1 MSSVTINSN
10 HSIVLINTTNGA
22 KTIQLPLISDN
33 PGRVIYFKDTFNTT
47 NITNHIK
54 LVTSNGDTFE
64 NGLTSNVITTTFQS
78 YGLLANPFTS
88 NWNIITKYD
97 PHNYFV
103 GISSL
108 SSIVSYGL
116 SSIRVDLGISS
127 LSSIVSYGLSS
138 LGGQTSP
145 GISSL
150 SSIVSYGLSSLRTPI
165 NPGVSSLSS
174 IVSYGLSSINNLVNN
189 SILTKSLEVY
199 DTIYIGSNSS
209 ANYIAFSGC
218 NNNFNNR
225 LLAEYRDNLVLL
237 AGADI
242 GGINQFNNLALVASK
257 DIRFY
262 TNRSGTILDNTLV
275 LESPDFL
282 SDGVNTTFNT
292 ETVFNQ
298 TATFNQSFIA
308 SNAIIIAT
316 FAVNTVFPR
325 SDVDIIGTTLI
336 NGLTTIDGNTIIKK
350 TKSLELAIAGDDHII
365 NYANYK
371 PRFGDIY
378 IPTIINLPSENIED
392 IKYYN
397 GNFIAVGKSIYH
409 SINGSEWQDI
419 SNTVSGGLAS
429 GQGYCVFYNV
439 INSNWIVTGN
449 WGGIPLYYT
458 NDSTGLTGW
467 TPILNNTFSYTT
479 TDIFTYIT
487 INSQRPD
494 ICLIGTNNP
503 SYTMYYTS
511 NYADRRYYSNIVL
524 DTPAS
529 GLIINYVYS
538 LYSSSSVSYLATG
551 SNTINTRFNV
561 IYSTNGSNWYQPVAT
576 VDGVVTSNF
585 FTNAGYGISTDLSS
599 GIFIVVGDDI
609 SGYNIFIS
617 DPHTCSNFYGR
628 TTVPLTEAIP
638 LYDIQNLNT
647 LQTDP
652 NVQYSYYEPC
662 TFILTSQ
669 TSNTYF
675 IIRDIN
681 LLGTGATLKD
691 NKEVTSPNR
700 LAYYFGSENTP
711 TLTVFPPLE
720 TQYTSPT
727 TTGYGG
733 IHIQPIPY
741 SSNGH
746 ITGITFGTATSNTT
760 GLSTDAG
767 ILTTSEVGP
776 GTILHVMNSKDR
788 DVGMEEII
796 TINGNN
802 NNYIGINQSLPQYRL
817 DINGSINISE
827 TIYYNARKPLI
838 VYMNISNTYASST
851 PITVDITPDNITYY
865 DHNIYE
871 AVISGWDIKGTTK
884 SITTVTTY
892 KNGVNDRWA
901 VLFNCE
907 TSSTFITA
915 NFIFTISPRE
925 MYEVINSTAIV
936 QV

>member
-1 MSSVTINSN
+1 
-10 HSIVLINTTNGA
+10 L
-22 KTIQLPLISDN
+22 
-33 PGRVIYFKDTFNTT
+33 
-47 NITNHIK
+47 
-54 LVTSNGDTFE
+54 
-64 NGLTSNVITTTFQS
+64 
-78 YGLLANPFTS
+78 
-88 NWNIITKYD
+88 
-97 PHNYFV
+97 
-103 GISSL
+103 
-108 SSIVSYGL
+108 
-116 SSIRVDLGISS
+116 RVD
-127 LSSIVSYGLSS
+127 
-138 LGGQTSP
+138 P

-150 SSIVSYGLSSLRTPI
+150 SSIVSYGLSSLRIPI
-165 NPGVSSLSS
+165 NPGVSSLSSIVSYGLSSLRADPGISSLSS

-218 NNNFNNR
+218 NNNFSNR

-242 GGINQFNNLALVASK
+242 GGISQFNNLALVASK

-262 TNRSGTILDNTLV
+262 ANRAGTILDNTLV

-282 SDGVNTTFNT
+282 SDGINTIFNT
-292 ETVFNQ
+292 A
-298 TATFNQSFIA
+298 ATFTQGLTS
-308 SNAIIIAT
+308 SNTIIEGS
-316 FAVNTVFPR
+316 FAVNTVLPTANI
-325 SDVDIIGTTLI
+325 DIIGDTHI
-336 NGLTTIDGNTIIKK
+336 NGAATIDGNTILKR
-350 TKSLELAIAGDDHII
+350 TKGLELAIGGGDCII

-371 PRFGDIY
+371 PRLGDIY
-378 IPTIINLPSENIED
+378 TPTIINLPRENIID

-397 GNFIAVGKSIYH
+397 GNFLAVGKSIYH

-458 NDSTGLTGW
+458 SNSTGSNGW
-467 TPILNNTFSYTT
+467 TPILDNTFSYTT
-479 TDIFTYIT
+479 SDIFTYIT

-503 SYTMYYTS
+503 SYTMYYTN
-511 NYADRRYYSNIVL
+511 NYADRYYYSNIVL
-524 DTPAS
+524 DIPAS

-538 LYSSSSVSYLATG
+538 LYSSSHSSVSYLATG
-551 SNTINTRFNV
+551 SNTINMRFNV
-561 IYSTNGSNWYQPVAT
+561 IYSTNGSNWYLPVAT
-576 VDGVVTSNF
+576 TDGVVSSNF

-609 SGYNIFIS
+609 SGYNVFIS
-617 DPHTCSNFYGR
+617 NDHTGSTFNGR
-628 TTVPLTEAIP
+628 TTTSLTENIP
-638 LYDIQNLNT
+638 LHDIQNLNT

-669 TSNTYF
+669 TSNRYF
-675 IIRDIN
+675 IIKNIN
-681 LLGTGATLKD
+681 ILASGATLKD
-691 NKEVTSPNR
+691 IKKVTSPNR
-700 LAYYFGSENTP
+700 LAYYFGSENIP

-741 SSNGH
+741 SSNGD
-746 ITGITFGTATSNTT
+746 ITGITFGTASSNTT

-767 ILTTSEVGP
+767 ILTTSGVGP

-838 VYMNISNTYASST
+838 VYMNVSNTYASNT
-851 PITVDITPDNITYY
+851 PITVDITPNNITYY
-865 DHNIYE
+865 DHNTYE

-884 SITTVTTY
+884 PITTVTTY
-892 KNGVNDRWA
+892 KNGVSGYWA
-901 VLFNCE
+901 VRFDCE
-907 TSSTFITA
+907 TTSTFITA

-925 MYEVINSTAIV
+925 MYDVINSTAIV